1 MSSVFGKI
9 FFSINIM
16 CVDNAQKGYKMEH
29 LDKFQQVLDSLKSD
43 GKYRVFNDILRECG
57 DFPKAIWYSKYA
69 IKQITNWCSNDY
81 LGMGQHQF
89 VLDAMKTALETA
101 GAGSGGTRNISG
113 TTHYHVALEAEIA
126 KLHKKESALLFTSA
140 FNANETTLE
149 TIAKVIP
156 DITFI
161 SDSKNHSSI
170 IQGIRHSRANKVI
183 WSHNDVE
190 ELELKLQQIPGPKM
204 VVFESVY
211 SMDGDISPLKE
222 IVELSKKYNALTY
235 LDEVHAVGLY
245 GDTGGGISD
254 LSGVEDVD
262 IVNGTL
268 AKAFGVQG
276 GYIASKTPFIDA
288 IRSLAPAFI
297 FTTSLSPVLCAGA
310 LASIRYVKEH
320 PNLRVSIMERAN
332 TLKNKF
338 KSAGI
343 PIMENPSHIVPVMI
357 NDAVKCKQISDD
369 LLYKDGIYVQPINYP
384 TVDVGTERLRF
395 TPTPNHTDAMMD
407 DLVDKLLVVL
417 ERHEII

>member
-1 MSSVFGKI
+1 
-9 FFSINIM
+9 
-16 CVDNAQKGYKMEH
+16 MEH
-29 LDKFQQVLDSLKSD
+29 LDKFEQVLADLKSQ

-57 DFPKAIWYSKYA
+57 EFPNAIWYSKYA
-69 IKQITNWCSNDY
+69 IKKITNWCSNDY

-89 VLDAMKTALETA
+89 VLDAMRTALDTA

-113 TTHYHVALEAEIA
+113 TTHYHVALEAELA
-126 KLHKKESALLFTSA
+126 RLHGKESALLFTSA

-149 TIAKVIP
+149 TVAKVIP
-156 DITFI
+156 DITYI

-170 IQGIRHSRANKVI
+170 IQGIRHSKAKKVI
-183 WSHNDVE
+183 WKHNDLKD
-190 ELELKLQQIPGPKM
+190 LEHHLKTIKGPKM
-204 VVFESVY
+204 IVFESVY
-211 SMDGDISPLKE
+211 SMDGDISPLNH
-222 IVELSKKYNALTY
+222 IVKLAKKYKALTY

-245 GDTGGGISD
+245 GESGGGISELEGIKD
-254 LSGVEDVD
+254 ID

-297 FTTSLSPVLCAGA
+297 FTTSLSPVVCAGA

-320 PNLRVSIMERAN
+320 PNLRESIMERAN
-332 TLKNKF
+332 TLKQKF
-338 KSAGI
+338 RNAGI

-357 NDAVKCKQISDD
+357 CDPVKCKQISDD

-384 TVDVGTERLRF
+384 TVEEGTERLRF
-395 TPTPNHTDAMMD
+395 TPTPNHSDSMMD
-407 DLVDKLLVVL
+407 ELVDKLLIVL
-417 ERHEII
+417 ERHKII

>member
-1 MSSVFGKI
+1 M
-9 FFSINIM
+9 INI
-16 CVDNAQKGYKMEH
+16 K
-29 LDKFQQVLDSLKSD
+29 KFEEVIDQLKTD
-43 GKYRVFNDILRECG
+43 GKYRVFNDILRDCG
-57 DFPKAIWYSKYA
+57 DFPNAIWYSKYA
-69 IKQITNWCSNDY
+69 IKKIVNWCSNDY

-89 VLDAMKTALETA
+89 VLDAMRTALDTA

-149 TIAKVIP
+149 TIAKIIP

-183 WSHNDVE
+183 WSHNDLQ
-190 ELELKLQQIPGPKM
+190 ELELKLKQIKGTKM

-211 SMDGDISPLKE
+211 SMDGDISPIKE
-222 IVELSKKYNALTY
+222 IVKLCKKYDALTY
-235 LDEVHAVGLY
+235 LDEVHGVGLY
-245 GDTGGGISD
+245 GKNGGGVTERD
-254 LSGVEDVD
+254 NVDVD

-320 PNLRVSIMERAN
+320 PNLRDEIMDRAN
-332 TLKNKF
+332 TLKDKF

-343 PIMENPSHIVPVMI
+343 PVLDNPSHIVPVMI
-357 NDAVKCKQISDD
+357 GDAVKCKQISDD

-395 TPTPNHTDAMMD
+395 TPTPNHTNAMMD
-407 DLVDKLLVVL
+407 ELVDKLLVVL
-417 ERHEII
+417 ERHKIL

>member
-1 MSSVFGKI
+1 MLNI
-9 FFSINIM
+9 IYAYYWNNMINI
-16 CVDNAQKGYKMEH
+16 K
-29 LDKFQQVLDSLKSD
+29 KFEEVIDQLKSD
-43 GKYRVFNDILRECG
+43 GKYRVFNDILRDCG
-57 DFPKAIWYSKYA
+57 DFPNAIWYSKYA
-69 IKQITNWCSNDY
+69 IKKIVNWCSNDY

-89 VLDAMKTALETA
+89 VLDAMRTALDTA

-149 TIAKVIP
+149 TIAKIIP

-183 WSHNDVE
+183 WSHNDLQ
-190 ELELKLQQIPGPKM
+190 ELELKLKQIKGTKM

-211 SMDGDISPLKE
+211 SMDGDISPIKE
-222 IVELSKKYNALTY
+222 IVKLCKKYDALTY
-235 LDEVHAVGLY
+235 LDEVHGVGLY
-245 GDTGGGISD
+245 GKNGGGVTERDNI
-254 LSGVEDVD
+254 DVD

-320 PNLRVSIMERAN
+320 PNLRDEIMDRAT
-332 TLKNKF
+332 TLKDKF

-343 PIMENPSHIVPVMI
+343 PVLDNPSHIVPVMI
-357 NDAVKCKQISDD
+357 GDAVKCKQISDD

-395 TPTPNHTDAMMD
+395 TPTPNHTNAMMD
-407 DLVDKLLVVL
+407 ELVDKLLVVL
-417 ERHEII
+417 ERHKII

>member
-1 MSSVFGKI
+1 M
-9 FFSINIM
+9 
-16 CVDNAQKGYKMEH
+16 QH
-29 LDKFQQVLDSLKSD
+29 LDKFQKIIDGLKSD

-69 IKQITNWCSNDY
+69 IKKIVNWCSNDY

-89 VLDAMKTALETA
+89 VLDAMKTALDTA

-113 TTHYHVALEAEIA
+113 TTHYHVALEHEIA

-149 TIAKVIP
+149 TMAKVIP
-156 DITFI
+156 DLTFI

-170 IQGIRHSRANKVI
+170 IQGVRHSRVEKII
-183 WSHNDVE
+183 WKHNDLAD
-190 ELELKLQQIPGPKM
+190 LENHLMNIQGPKC

-211 SMDGDISPLKE
+211 SMDGDISPVQE
-222 IVELSKKYNALTY
+222 IVELCKKYNAISF

-245 GDTGGGISD
+245 GEQGGGICD
-254 LSGVEDVD
+254 LRGVEDVD

-310 LASIRYVKEH
+310 LASIKYVKEH
-320 PNLRVSIMERAN
+320 NNLRESIMERAN
-332 TLKNKF
+332 TLRSKF
-338 KSAGI
+338 KMAGI
-343 PIMENPSHIVPVMI
+343 PYMDSDSHIVPVI
-357 NDAVKCKQISDD
+357 IGDAVKCKNISDD

-395 TPTPNHTDAMMD
+395 TPTPNHTNAMMD
-407 DLVDKLLVVL
+407 ELIDKLVVVL
-417 ERHEII
+417 ERHKVV

>member
-1 MSSVFGKI
+1 M
-9 FFSINIM
+9 
-16 CVDNAQKGYKMEH
+16 QH
-29 LDKFQQVLDSLKSD
+29 LDKFQKIIDGLKSD

-69 IKQITNWCSNDY
+69 IKKIVNWCSNDY

-89 VLDAMKTALETA
+89 VLDAMKTALDTA

-113 TTHYHVALEAEIA
+113 TTHYHVALEHEIA

-149 TIAKVIP
+149 TMAKVIP
-156 DITFI
+156 DLTFI

-170 IQGIRHSRANKVI
+170 IQGVRHSRVEKII
-183 WSHNDVE
+183 WKHNDLAD
-190 ELELKLQQIPGPKM
+190 LENHLMNIQGPKC

-211 SMDGDISPLKE
+211 SMDGDISPVQE
-222 IVELSKKYNALTY
+222 IVELCKKYNAISF

-245 GDTGGGISD
+245 GEQGGGICD
-254 LSGVEDVD
+254 LRGVEDVD

-310 LASIRYVKEH
+310 LASIKYVKEH
-320 PNLRVSIMERAN
+320 NNLRESIMERAN
-332 TLKNKF
+332 TLRSKF
-338 KSAGI
+338 KIAGI
-343 PIMENPSHIVPVMI
+343 PYMDSDSHIVPVI
-357 NDAVKCKQISDD
+357 IGDAVKCKNISDD

-395 TPTPNHTDAMMD
+395 TPTPNHTNAMMD
-407 DLVDKLLVVL
+407 ELIDKLVVVL
-417 ERHEII
+417 ERHKVV

>member
-1 MSSVFGKI
+1 M
-9 FFSINIM
+9 N
-16 CVDNAQKGYKMEH
+16 YTE
-29 LDKFQQVLDSLKSD
+29 KFETAIQELKNE
-43 GKYRVFNDILRECG
+43 GRYRVFNDILRECG
-57 DFPKAIWYSKYA
+57 DFPRAIWYSKYA
-69 IKQITNWCSNDY
+69 IKKIINWCSNDY

-89 VLDAMKTALETA
+89 VLDAMRTALETA

-126 KLHKKESALLFTSA
+126 KLHKTESALLFTSA

-183 WSHNDVE
+183 WSHNDLE
-190 ELELKLQQIPGPKM
+190 KLELVLRQVQGPKM

-211 SMDGDISPLKE
+211 SMDGDIAPIKD
-222 IVELSKKYNALTY
+222 IVELAKKYNALTY

-245 GDTGGGISD
+245 GQNGGGITERD
-254 LSGVEDVD
+254 NVEVD

-310 LASIRYVKEH
+310 LASIKYVKEH
-320 PNLRVSIMERAN
+320 AELRMMIQVKAEE
-332 TLKNKF
+332 LKRKLTDNN
-338 KSAGI
+338 I
-343 PIMENPSHIVPVMI
+343 PILDNNSHIVPVMI
-357 NDAVKCKQISDD
+357 KDPVKCKQISDD

-384 TVDVGTERLRF
+384 TVDKGTERLRF
-395 TPTPNHTDAMMD
+395 CPGPNHTSAMMD
-407 DLVDKLLVVL
+407 ELVDKLLVVL
-417 ERHEII
+417 ERHKII

>member
-1 MSSVFGKI
+1 MADFFTKI
-9 FFSINIM
+9 LINIIY
-16 CVDNAQKGYKMEH
+16 VDNEHNMEH
-29 LDKFQQVLDSLKSD
+29 LDKFEQVLEQLKSD
-43 GKYRVFNDILRECG
+43 GKYRVFNDILRERG
-57 DFPKAIWYSKYA
+57 EFPNAIWYSKYA
-69 IKQITNWCSNDY
+69 IKKITNWCSNDY

-89 VLDAMKTALETA
+89 VLDAMRTALETA

-126 KLHKKESALLFTSA
+126 KLHKTESALLFTSA

-170 IQGIRHSRANKVI
+170 IQGIRHSRANKII
-183 WSHNDVE
+183 WSHNDLE
-190 ELELKLQQIPGPKM
+190 KLELVLQQVQGPKM

-211 SMDGDISPLKE
+211 SMDGDIAPIKD
-222 IVELSKKYNALTY
+222 IVELAKKYNALTY

-245 GDTGGGISD
+245 GQNGGGITERD
-254 LSGVEDVD
+254 NVEVD

-320 PNLRVSIMERAN
+320 PNLRESIMERA
-332 TLKNKF
+332 TSLKEKF
-338 KSAGI
+338 RSAGI
-343 PIMENPSHIVPVMI
+343 PILENPSHIVPVMI
-357 NDAVKCKQISDD
+357 NNAVKCKQISDD

-395 TPTPNHTDAMMD
+395 TPTPNHTNTMMD
-407 DLVDKLLVVL
+407 ELVDKLLVVL

>member
-1 MSSVFGKI
+1 MTDFFTKI
-9 FFSINIM
+9 IINIIYA
-16 CVDNAQKGYKMEH
+16 DNEHIMEH
-29 LDKFQQVLDSLKSD
+29 LDKFEQILKQLKSD

-69 IKQITNWCSNDY
+69 ISKIVNWCSNDY

-113 TTHYHVALEAEIA
+113 TTHYHVALESEIA
-126 KLHKKESALLFTSA
+126 RLHKKESALLFTSA

-183 WSHNDVE
+183 WSHNDLE
-190 ELELKLQQIPGPKM
+190 KLELLMKQITGPKM

-211 SMDGDISPLKE
+211 SMDGDIAPIKE
-222 IVELSKKYNALTY
+222 IVEICKKHNAMTY
-235 LDEVHAVGLY
+235 LDEVHGVGLY
-245 GDTGGGISD
+245 GQNGGGVTERD
-254 LSGVEDVD
+254 DVDVD

-276 GYIASKTPFIDA
+276 GYIASKAPFIDA

-320 PNLRVSIMERAN
+320 PNLRESIHERA
-332 TLKNKF
+332 TVLKEKF
-338 KSAGI
+338 RSAGI
-343 PIMENPSHIVPVMI
+343 PVMENDSHIVPVLI
-357 NDAVKCKQISDD
+357 GDAVKCKQISDD

-395 TPTPNHTDAMMD
+395 TPTPNHSNSMMD
-407 DLVDKLLVVL
+407 ELVDKLLVVL
-417 ERHEII
+417 ERHKII

>member
-1 MSSVFGKI
+1 
-9 FFSINIM
+9 
-16 CVDNAQKGYKMEH
+16 MEH
-29 LDKFQQVLDSLKSD
+29 IEKFEKILEGLKES
-43 GKYRVFNDILRECG
+43 GKYRVFNDILRERG
-57 DFPKAIWYSKYA
+57 EFPNAIWYSKYA
-69 IKQITNWCSNDY
+69 IKKITNWCSNDY

-89 VLDAMKTALETA
+89 VLDAMRTALDTA

-113 TTHYHVALEAEIA
+113 TTHYHVALEAELA
-126 KLHKKESALLFTSA
+126 KLHNKESALLFTSA

-183 WSHNDVE
+183 WSHNDLE
-190 ELELKLQQIPGPKM
+190 ELELKLQQISGPKM

-211 SMDGDISPLKE
+211 SMDGDIAPIKE
-222 IVELSKKYNALTY
+222 IVEICKKYNALTY

-245 GDTGGGISD
+245 GQNGGGVTERD
-254 LSGVEDVD
+254 NVDVD

-276 GYIASKTPFIDA
+276 GYIASKTSFIDA

-320 PNLRVSIMERAN
+320 LNLRESIMERAN
-332 TLKNKF
+332 TLKQKF
-338 KSAGI
+338 RDAGI
-343 PIMENPSHIVPVMI
+343 PILENPSHIVPVMI

-395 TPTPNHTDAMMD
+395 TPTPNHTNGMMD
-407 DLVDKLLVVL
+407 ELVDKLLIVL
-417 ERHEII
+417 ERHKVI

>member
-1 MSSVFGKI
+1 M
-9 FFSINIM
+9 INI
-16 CVDNAQKGYKMEH
+16 K
-29 LDKFQQVLDSLKSD
+29 KFEEVIDQLKSD
-43 GKYRVFNDILRECG
+43 GKYRVFNDILRDCG
-57 DFPKAIWYSKYA
+57 DFPNAIWYSKYA
-69 IKQITNWCSNDY
+69 IKKIVNWCSNDY

-89 VLDAMKTALETA
+89 VLDAMRTALDTA

-149 TIAKVIP
+149 TIAKIIP

-183 WSHNDVE
+183 WSHNDLQ
-190 ELELKLQQIPGPKM
+190 ELELKLKQIKGTKM

-211 SMDGDISPLKE
+211 SMDGDISPIKE
-222 IVELSKKYNALTY
+222 IVKLCKKYDALTY
-235 LDEVHAVGLY
+235 LDEVHGVGLY
-245 GDTGGGISD
+245 GENGGGVTERDKI
-254 LSGVEDVD
+254 DVD

-320 PNLRVSIMERAN
+320 PNLRDEIMDRAT
-332 TLKNKF
+332 TLKDKF

-343 PIMENPSHIVPVMI
+343 PVLDNPSHIVPVMI
-357 NDAVKCKQISDD
+357 GDAVKCKQISDD

-395 TPTPNHTDAMMD
+395 TPTPNHTNAMMD
-407 DLVDKLLVVL
+407 ELVDKLLVVL
-417 ERHEII
+417 ERHKIL

>member
-1 MSSVFGKI
+1 
-9 FFSINIM
+9 
-16 CVDNAQKGYKMEH
+16 MEH
-29 LDKFQQVLDSLKSD
+29 LDKFEQVLADLKSQ

-57 DFPKAIWYSKYA
+57 EFPNAIWYSKYA
-69 IKQITNWCSNDY
+69 IKKITNWCSNDY

-89 VLDAMKTALETA
+89 VLDAMRTALDTA

-113 TTHYHVALEAEIA
+113 TTHYHVALEAELA
-126 KLHKKESALLFTSA
+126 RLHGKESALLFTSA

-149 TIAKVIP
+149 TVAKVIP
-156 DITFI
+156 DITYI

-170 IQGIRHSRANKVI
+170 IQGIRHSKAKKVI
-183 WSHNDVE
+183 WKHNDLKD
-190 ELELKLQQIPGPKM
+190 LEHHLKTIKGPKM
-204 VVFESVY
+204 IVFESVY
-211 SMDGDISPLKE
+211 SMDGDISPLDD
-222 IVELSKKYNALTY
+222 IVKLAKKYKALTY

-245 GDTGGGISD
+245 GETGGGISELKGIKD
-254 LSGVEDVD
+254 ID

-297 FTTSLSPVLCAGA
+297 FTTSLSPVVCAGA

-320 PNLRVSIMERAN
+320 PNLRESIMERAN
-332 TLKNKF
+332 MLKQKF
-338 KSAGI
+338 RNAGI

-357 NDAVKCKQISDD
+357 CDPVKCKQISDD

-384 TVDVGTERLRF
+384 TVEEGTERLRF
-395 TPTPNHTDAMMD
+395 TPTPNHSDAMMD
-407 DLVDKLLVVL
+407 ELVDKLLIVL
-417 ERHEII
+417 ERHKIL